1 MNSRSL
7 FLHSQRLMAVVEN
20 AVSSLNDAQEL
31 IEHLTRLG
39 ERHLAMSVTEKHL
52 KVGKPFCRHGDR
64 NDLEKQAAIEQYL
77 LVVLLVL
84 LSRLT
89 FKPLRR

>member
-1 MNSRSL
+1 
-7 FLHSQRLMAVVEN
+7 MAVVEN

-52 KVGKPFCRHGDR
+52 KVGKPFCRHGNR
-64 NDLEKQAAIEQYL
+64 KDLEK
-77 LVVLLVL
+77 
-84 LSRLT
+84 
-89 FKPLRR
+89 